1 MLNRTHFDEPRFKT
15 LYVTPSYI
23 VRMNFEASPNRERTE
38 KQLANEENLKLA
50 HQHHE
55 ISRKTSKRIRTA
67 SEWLLMYQKS
77 RGRKSYFVTL
87 TIPASDVI
95 VSDSKFKNVLLR
107 SLLNRMYRR
116 FPSLLYVWRVERH
129 KKGDLHCH
137 MILSESYQFQELK
150 RVWNEILERNGCLAS
165 YTERMSRLNYR
176 AYASKY
182 GHHYNFD
189 TKRIKKAYEAGV
201 NSSWK
206 SPNSVDVQKVDNTKS
221 IASYLAK
228 YASKKSKKEEI
239 ISGKFWG
246 CSQSLSAIKSIAIP
260 LGHGREK
267 ELEWEYF
274 EDSHYVEIHGLS
286 AREKMLIRE
295 HFTVFIRP
303 IEDIYLSFLDRI
315 EEHVFKWL
323 DSLVFEE
330 VIN

>member
-1 MLNRTHFDEPRFKT
+1 MVNFSEPRFKT

-23 VRMNFEASPNRERTE
+23 VRMNFEVSPNRERTARE
-38 KQLANEENLKLA
+38 IANEVNLKLA
-50 HQHHE
+50 HQEHE

-87 TIPASDVI
+87 TIPASEI
-95 VSDSKFKNVLLR
+95 AVSDRTFKNVLLR
-107 SLLNRMYRR
+107 GLLNRMYRR

-137 MILSESYQFQELK
+137 LILSESYQFQELK
-150 RVWNEILERNGCLAS
+150 RVWNEILERNGCLDS
-165 YTERMSRLNYR
+165 YTERMSKLNYR
-176 AYASKY
+176 AYSVKY

-201 NSSWK
+201 RTSWK
-206 SPNSVDVQKVDNTKS
+206 QPNSVDIKKVDNTKS
-221 IASYLAK
+221 ISSYLAK

-246 CSQSLSAIKSIAIP
+246 CSQSLSAIKSLAIP

-267 ELEWEYF
+267 DLEYEYF
-274 EDSHYVEIHGLS
+274 EDSNYVEVHGIS
-286 AREKMLIRE
+286 AREKMLIRD

-303 IEDIYLSFLDRI
+303 TEDIYLSFLDRI
-315 EEHVFKWL
+315 EEHIFKWL
-323 DSLVFEE
+323 DQLQFVE